1 VFIISSALK
10 KIKAS
15 LTVKSADHTVWTFLI
30 HPKAKAPELS
40 HKTSL
45 PSKKIS
51 FRVGTLAIHYL
62 SQFNSSLV
70 RHKDMPTPASR
81 CLPESLKERVKGT
94 MTENPKWE
102 ARRMTRWGLCFL
114 RLTNSTHRS
123 RCECTEDCPGENPSP
138 SENLKISTV
147 GVFQA
152 WVSVVHSEI
161 CQIYRRTKE
170 SWTFMLTKASSLSW
184 KL

>member
-1 VFIISSALK
+1 MIERKPKVGSQKDDEMGFVFPEINQQ
-10 KIKAS
+10 
-15 LTVKSADHTVWTFLI
+15 HTQ
-30 HPKAKAPELS
+30 K
-40 HKTSL
+40 
-45 PSKKIS
+45 
-51 FRVGTLAIHYL
+51 
-62 SQFNSSLV
+62 QN
-70 RHKDMPTPASR
+70 
-81 CLPESLKERVKGT
+81 
-94 MTENPKWE
+94 
-102 ARRMTRWGLCFL
+102 
-114 RLTNSTHRS
+114 
-123 RCECTEDCPGENPSP
+123 CPGENLSP